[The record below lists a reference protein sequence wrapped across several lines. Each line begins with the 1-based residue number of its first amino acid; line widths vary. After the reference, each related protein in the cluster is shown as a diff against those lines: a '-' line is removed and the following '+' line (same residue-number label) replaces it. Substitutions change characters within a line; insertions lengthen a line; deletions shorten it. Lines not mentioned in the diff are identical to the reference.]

1 MSSTEYILQQIIYQM
16 TQGALPFIL
25 LLIGTSN
32 SMGNL
37 ITFTSKQLRS
47 NSCGF
52 YILCMTIFEL
62 LTISF
67 GLISRIADQYG
78 STLVN
83 QSRMYCKIRSYF
95 VLCFPT
101 TATYLLLMAAIDRY
115 ISTFVSVRCRAFIQ
129 LKVAHRMAP
138 LVIILCM
145 VICSHT
151 LIFVDHQP
159 TCGPQLGSYGLF
171 YSVFLIVIGG
181 VLPNFLLVLFGF
193 WTIRNVKASRRRVV
207 ALQYLQHKQKR
218 DAQLVLMIF
227 AQAIVSFLLNST
239 RMSCYSYHL
248 LTTNRPNSS
257 FQQTVDNFLVQFSIV
272 LAYTNYSES
281 FYINTLM

>member
-1 MSSTEYILQQIIYQM
+1 
-16 TQGALPFIL
+16 
-25 LLIGTSN
+25 
-32 SMGNL
+32 
-37 ITFTSKQLRS
+37 
-47 NSCGF
+47 
-52 YILCMTIFEL
+52 
-62 LTISF
+62 
-67 GLISRIADQYG
+67 
-78 STLVN
+78 
-83 QSRMYCKIRSYF
+83 
-95 VLCFPT
+95 
-101 TATYLLLMAAIDRY
+101 
-115 ISTFVSVRCRAFIQ
+115 
-129 LKVAHRMAP
+129 MAP

-281 FYINTLM
+281 FYINTLMKSTTASTLTTTTTPIVISTTTTSTTTSSETTPILNTTSRTTSTASSVTATSAAPTSTTSSVITESTTTSKTASTATTTTSTSTTTSRTTSATTTIPR

>member
-1 MSSTEYILQQIIYQM
+1 
-16 TQGALPFIL
+16 
-25 LLIGTSN
+25 
-32 SMGNL
+32 
-37 ITFTSKQLRS
+37 
-47 NSCGF
+47 
-52 YILCMTIFEL
+52 
-62 LTISF
+62 
-67 GLISRIADQYG
+67 
-78 STLVN
+78 
-83 QSRMYCKIRSYF
+83 
-95 VLCFPT
+95 
-101 TATYLLLMAAIDRY
+101 
-115 ISTFVSVRCRAFIQ
+115 AFIQ

-151 LIFVDHQP
+151 LIFFDHQP
-159 TCGPQLGSYGLF
+159 TCGPQLGPYGLF

-207 ALQYLQHKQKR
+207 ALQYLRHKQKR

-248 LTTNRPNSS
+248 LTANRPNNS
-257 FQQTVDNFLVQFSIV
+257 FQR
-272 LAYTNYSES
+272 
-281 FYINTLM
+281 